1 MLLADYGRYV
11 LLPEEQFRGSTPPPH
26 SIPDSIGHHEE
37 WIAACKGVGKTDSPL
52 TYGCHLTE
60 IGQLGNLAFRTGKVI
75 EWDAK
80 HLRAR
85 GVPEADRWIHHDYRP
100 GWKLS

>member
-1 MLLADYGRYV
+1 
-11 LLPEEQFRGSTPPPH
+11 
-26 SIPDSIGHHEE
+26 
-37 WIAACKGVGKTDSPL
+37 L

-80 HLRAR
+80 NLRAR

>member
-1 MLLADYGRYV
+1 MLETALECDFALIKAHRADR
-11 LLPEEQFRGSTPPPH
+11 
-26 SIPDSIGHHEE
+26 
-37 WIAACKGVGKTDSPL
+37 
-52 TYGCHLTE
+52 
-60 IGQLGNLAFRTGKVI
+60 LGNLAFRTGKVI

-80 HLRAR
+80 NLRAR